1 MTFTVVWRPEAERK
15 LAALWT
21 DAPDR
26 QAVTDAADAID
37 LLLRTAPLDVGESR
51 VVNIR
56 ILTVF
61 PLSVYYDVH
70 EEDRWLRFGRY
81 GPFVRNRSSSDSRVV
96 VSMKPLAKA

>member
-1 MTFTVVWRPEAERK
+1 M
-15 LAALWT
+15 
-21 DAPDR
+21 
-26 QAVTDAADAID
+26 TDAADAID

-70 EEDRWLRFGRY
+70 EEDRLVAIWAVW
-81 GPFVRNRSSSDSRVV
+81 PVR
-96 VSMKPLAKA
+96 KK